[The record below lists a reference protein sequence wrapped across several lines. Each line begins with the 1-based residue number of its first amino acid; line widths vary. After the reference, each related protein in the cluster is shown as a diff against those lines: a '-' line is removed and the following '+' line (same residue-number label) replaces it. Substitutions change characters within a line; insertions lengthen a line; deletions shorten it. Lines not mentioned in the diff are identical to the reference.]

1 MILDGMEKMEEKGIS
16 YTELTLLHLACT
28 TPDMRKLYLR
38 SNDYDWLSD
47 VVMEHNTEFVN
58 IPAQFK
64 VDYDW
69 FLSEVKTACVMLD
82 WINEK
87 KEEDIVKKFGIGE
100 GDIRAL
106 SETTLWL
113 THSMAELA
121 SFQKKPC
128 AQKARELAERVEF
141 GASSELLDL
150 IQIRGIGR
158 VRARKLYNAG
168 FRDMEA
174 LRAAEPKE
182 ISNII
187 GTKVALKVL
196 KQIGTDVTGE
206 ETEDKEEQRS
216 LGDFSKL

>member
-1 MILDGMEKMEEKGIS
+1 MEKIEEKKIQ
-16 YTELTLLHLACT
+16 YTELTLLHLVSGS
-28 TPDMRKLYLR
+28 PDMRALYLR

-47 VVMEHNTEFVN
+47 VVMEHNMEFVN

-64 VDYDW
+64 VDYEW

-100 GDIRAL
+100 VDIRAL

-121 SFQKKPC
+121 AFQKNSIAK
-128 AQKARELAERVEF
+128 KARELAERVEF

-182 ISNII
+182 ISKII
-187 GTKVALKVL
+187 GAKVALKVL